1 MRKQKESLVQRIVL
15 KYEDGTEKEIDKGVV
30 ITLGK
35 EDVEGN
41 TNLAIEFADCK
52 KKDLATVIWGVMN
65 MADEM
70 GMLDIF
76 E

>member
-1 MRKQKESLVQRIVL
+1 MRKQKESLVQKIVL

-35 EDVEGN
+35 EDTEGN
-41 TNLAIEFADCK
+41 TNLSIEFADCK
-52 KKDLATVIWGVMN
+52 KKDLATIIWGVMN

-70 GMLDIF
+70 GMLG